1 MTRMQAEAERD
12 GAIGVVGVRVNEENF
27 IWGEHAIE
35 FLALGTSVRQVDP
48 NATVPAPAMVMPM
61 DA

>member
-12 GAIGVVGVRVNEENF
+12 GATGVVGVRVTEENF

-48 NATVPAPAMVMPM
+48 TAALPTPAMVMPM
-61 DA
+61 NG